1 MFGLDERTERLMVS
15 FSASISVGR
24 FSARREAGFKGA
36 KRGDTLGQQPASR
49 SIEMA
54 HQVMPNGRHGFD
66 MSFCIE
72 QI

>member
-15 FSASISVGR
+15 FRASISVGR
-24 FSARREAGFKGA
+24 LSARSEAGFKGA
-36 KRGDTLGQQPASR
+36 NRGDRLGQQPASR

-54 HQVMPNGRHGFD
+54 HQVMPDGRRGID

-72 QI
+72 KS